1 MDSTYKIVVS
11 RALNVNGPYF
21 DKQGTL
27 ATAGGGSIGQCSVRS
42 NVAVIVTDFRRF
54 KVLSS
59 HGNIVGPGHMAVH
72 EEEDGVYM

>member
-27 ATAGGGSIGQCSVRS
+27 ATAGGGSIGQCFALF
-42 NVAVIVTDFRRF
+42 VAIIQLTDLHSLT
-54 KVLSS
+54 VLSS
-59 HGNIVGPGHMAVH
+59 HGDIVGPGHMAVH